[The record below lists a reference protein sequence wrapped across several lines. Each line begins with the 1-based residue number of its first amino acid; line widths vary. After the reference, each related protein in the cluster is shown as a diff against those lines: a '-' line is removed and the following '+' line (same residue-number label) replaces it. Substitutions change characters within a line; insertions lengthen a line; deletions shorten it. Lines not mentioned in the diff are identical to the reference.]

1 MHLFET
7 MSVEDVAWVVGP
19 FLIALLASLVARRAG
34 PRALWYVV
42 VPPYALAG
50 GVYSWQGYAAV
61 RQGFTYVDGYPL
73 AVVWNAAGA
82 ALFLGTV
89 GHVAVLRRW
98 SVGWSAIL
106 SGLAGLVPAV
116 VGIMG
121 AGIVFGCAGALLTIA
136 AHLATRASRS
146 SRPAA

>member
-1 MHLFET
+1 
-7 MSVEDVAWVVGP
+7 MSVEDAVWVIGP
-19 FLIALLASLVARRAG
+19 FAIALVASFVARRAG
-34 PRALWYVV
+34 PRALWCVV
-42 VPPYALAG
+42 VPPYALTAV
-50 GVYSWQGYAAV
+50 VYSWQGYAAV

-73 AVVWNAAGA
+73 AVAWNAASA

-89 GHVAVLRRW
+89 SHVAILRRW

-121 AGIVFGCAGALLTIA
+121 AGIVFGCAGALFTIA